1 SCENIRGRR
10 LRRPREERA
19 KFGEISPAR
28 VKPGGRGGKTWTN
41 PLSRSNAAAT
51 IDSRASLG
59 VSPRSVSREGIAPA
73 VNGRPWLFLMASALF
88 EVVWI
93 VSLKLTDGFARL
105 APLALYLASGLGCAV
120 CLSIAMRAIPMGT
133 AYAVW
138 MGASVVGALLVDV
151 AFFKEPWNVF

>member
-1 SCENIRGRR
+1 
-10 LRRPREERA
+10 
-19 KFGEISPAR
+19 
-28 VKPGGRGGKTWTN
+28 VH
-41 PLSRSNAAAT
+41 
-51 IDSRASLG
+51 ASVLN
-59 VSPRSVSREGIAPA
+59 S
-73 VNGRPWLFLMASALF
+73 RPWLFLMVSALF

-105 APLALYLASGLGCAV
+105 APLALYLISGLGCAV

-151 AFFKEPWNVF
+151 AFFKEPWNVFRAGCALLIILGSCGLRFAATR